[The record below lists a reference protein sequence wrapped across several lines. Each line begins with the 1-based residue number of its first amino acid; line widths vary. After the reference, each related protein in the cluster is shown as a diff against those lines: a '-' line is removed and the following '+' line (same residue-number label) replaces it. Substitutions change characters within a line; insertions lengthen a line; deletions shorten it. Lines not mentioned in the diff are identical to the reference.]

1 VHVARNVIEGRPLAH
16 PSVVSKVVAMLEA
29 FRPAHKELSLNQLAG
44 RSGLAIST
52 AYRHATELVELG
64 LLETGER
71 GGYRIGLRLWEIA
84 SLAERGLSLR
94 EVAQPYMLDL
104 YEATHENVHLAVL
117 DGYEALYVEKT
128 TGRMSAPVKTREAR
142 RLPLHATGVGKTL
155 LAYAPEE
162 FVLEVIARGL
172 HSYTPRTIVTSA
184 SLLRAL
190 GEIRRRGYGWSNEEL
205 TLATVAVA
213 APVRDRNG
221 DVVAALSIAGRSTR
235 IDVAKLAPA
244 VKTAALGITRRYSS
258 GGRPEGRR

>member
-1 VHVARNVIEGRPLAH
+1 
-16 PSVVSKVVAMLEA
+16 MLEA
-29 FRPAHKELSLNQLAG
+29 FRPASKELSLNQLAG

-64 LLETGER
+64 ILETGER

-94 EVAQPYMLDL
+94 EVAQPFMLDL

-128 TGRMSAPVKTREAR
+128 TGRQSAPIKSREAR

-162 FVLEVIARGL
+162 FVMEVIERGL
-172 HSYTPRTIVTSA
+172 ESYTPRTIVTPA
-184 SLLRAL
+184 NLLRAL
-190 GEIRRRGYGWSNEEL
+190 AEVRRLGHAWNIEEL
-205 TLATVAVA
+205 TPGTVAVA
-213 APVRDRNG
+213 APVRDQDG
-221 DVVAALSIAGRSTR
+221 QVVAALSIAGRSTR
-235 IDVAKLAPA
+235 IDVVKLAPA
-244 VKTAALGITRRYSS
+244 VMTAALGISRRYASEKQH
-258 GGRPEGRR
+258 RP